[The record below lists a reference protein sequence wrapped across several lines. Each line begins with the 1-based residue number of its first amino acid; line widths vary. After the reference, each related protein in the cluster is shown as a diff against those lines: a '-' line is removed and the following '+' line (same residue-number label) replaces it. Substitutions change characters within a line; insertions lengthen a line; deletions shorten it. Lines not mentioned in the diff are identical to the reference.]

1 MPIPAGPASTSTTSL
16 NAWIAETRDH
26 LEGSR
31 SEEANQLGAAY
42 TAGSGTVTFTHAT
55 GNIGPGTLISIGT
68 NTLRVLTVNTLTKTA
83 TVIAGQNGSTDA
95 NGAINDLVR
104 VTPRFTDHQIVRE
117 INRHLASLSSP
128 RNGLYGVYTT
138 ELAYTASVESY
149 DLNATG
155 LVRVLEVRRQTFG
168 SSYAWPRV
176 PPGMWELDRAADTT
190 DFPSGISLRVREGN
204 TGLGIQVVYGKTF
217 DPISTTGTTL
227 VATTGIAREQE
238 DIPPLG
244 AAVRLMSGREV
255 SRSSPNSQG
264 DSRRSNEVPPGAV
277 GASYRGLVGLWQERV
292 KEESAR
298 LRAMY
303 PYGR

>member
-1 MPIPAGPASTSTTSL
+1 
-16 NAWIAETRDH
+16 

-42 TAGSGTVTFTHAT
+42 VAGSGTVTFTHAA
-55 GNIGPGTLISIGT
+55 GNIGAGTLISVGT
-68 NTLRVLTVNTLTKTA
+68 NTMRVLTVNALTKTA

-95 NGAINDLVR
+95 TAATNDLVR

-117 INRHLASLSSP
+117 INRHLASLSAP
-128 RNGLYGVYTT
+128 RNGLYAVATL
-138 ELAYTASVESY
+138 ELAYTGSRQSY
-149 DLNATG
+149 NLAATG
-155 LVRVLEVRRQTFG
+155 LIRVLEVRRETYG
-168 SSYAWPRV
+168 ASYAWPRV
-176 PPGMWELDRAADTT
+176 PPGMWELDRTADTG
-190 DFPSGISLRVREGN
+190 DFPSGISLRVQEAD
-204 TGLGIQVVYGKTF
+204 TGLGVQVVYARTF
-217 DPISTTGTTL
+217 TAIATALATE
-227 VATTGIAREQE
+227 VATTGMSVEQE

-264 DSRRSNEVPPGAV
+264 DTRRSNEVPPGAV

-292 KEESAR
+292 KDESSR